1 MESSGIPDG
10 RSIPQPSKPWALLD
24 FLAGLSW
31 RFILCFIALALVIF
45 VLIQLSF
52 VVVPLLIAI
61 LVSSILS
68 PIAVKLRD
76 RGLANGVAAT
86 MTVFLALAVL
96 VLVALLVIP
105 PLVSNAD
112 DFAREL
118 RDAVSELDKLLT
130 QSPFNLDQS
139 QADSITQSLSDAGPK
154 IEHTLISGLG
164 TIIPLVGQAVITLV
178 LAIVMTGYMLR
189 DGDRYWRWGLGF
201 VEEPRQPAI
210 DQMGRNAYSTL
221 AAYLQGTSIVALL
234 NASLITLGAWA
245 LGLPLLAPIAII
257 IFVAAFLPIIG
268 AWIAAAA
275 VILIAL
281 ASQGIGAAVGI
292 GLVYL
297 LVSTFKSYFVSPFVI
312 GTRVNLPPIITLTA
326 VMVGTVLAGIAGG
339 ILAVPLTATV
349 SGALSEIRQWRLLG
363 DAAFVEHGIVDA
375 EKPQAAD

>member
-1 MESSGIPDG
+1 MQSSGAPDG
-10 RSIPQPSKPWALLD
+10 RSIPQPEKPWALLD

-31 RFILCFIALALVIF
+31 RFLLCFFALAIFIF
-45 VLIQLSF
+45 VTIQLSF

-68 PIAVKLRD
+68 PVAVRLRD

-86 MTVFLALAVL
+86 LTVFMALAVL
-96 VLVALLVIP
+96 ILVALIVIP
-105 PLVSNAD
+105 PLISNAD
-112 DFAREL
+112 EFARALKGALGEI
-118 RDAVSELDKLLT
+118 DKLLVDA
-130 QSPFNLDQS
+130 PFNLDAT
-139 QADSITQSLSDAGPK
+139 QADAITNSLSEAGPK
-154 IEHTLISGLG
+154 IEESLISGLG
-164 TIIPLVGQAVITLV
+164 TIVPLVGRAAITTV

-210 DQMGRNAYSTL
+210 DQMGRNAYRTL
-221 AAYLQGTSIVALL
+221 AAYLQGTSMVALL
-234 NASLITLGAWA
+234 NSSLITLGAWF
-245 LGLPLLAPIAII
+245 LGLPLLGPIAII
-257 IFVAAFLPIIG
+257 IFVAAFLPIVG
-268 AWIAAAA
+268 AWIAAGT

-281 ASQGIGAAVGI
+281 ASQGISAAIGI

-297 LVSTFKSYFVSPFVI
+297 LVSAFKSYFVSPFVI

-326 VMVGTVLAGIAGG
+326 VMIGTVLAGIAGG

-363 DAAFVEHGIVDA
+363 DDFVVEAEEHLPTEDA
-375 EKPQAAD
+375 